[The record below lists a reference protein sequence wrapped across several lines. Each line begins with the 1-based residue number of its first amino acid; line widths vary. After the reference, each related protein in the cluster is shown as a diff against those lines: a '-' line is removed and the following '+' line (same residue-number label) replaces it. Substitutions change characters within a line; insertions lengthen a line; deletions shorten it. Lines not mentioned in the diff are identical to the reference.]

1 MYSLI
6 LHNKHK
12 PHLTDMEVNQ
22 TNTNQTVRNRHC
34 DLTFFFFF
42 KNTLLN
48 VNKAL
53 MWLHKAERE
62 SKDCVCAKKK
72 KKKKKVQDPMWN
84 LLRDQ
89 SASFVASPH
98 SVPWL
103 PWLCH
108 RRLKIQ
114 GEHRAVLGS
123 RCCFFS
129 VSINSLG
136 ANAELSCFGPEVDWL
151 WGCAELVALP
161 QTWRSGSCG
170 QLL

>member
-1 MYSLI
+1 MHRLRSLAFFFFLLHTLIYTFDWTMYSLI

-72 KKKKKVQDPMWN
+72 RKKKKGTRSDVK
-84 LLRDQ
+84 
-89 SASFVASPH
+89 
-98 SVPWL
+98 SVERSVCFFCCVSTQCSLAALVVPS
-103 PWLCH
+103 
-108 RRLKIQ
+108 Q
-114 GEHRAVLGS
+114 AEDTGRAS
-123 RCCFFS
+123 RC
-129 VSINSLG
+129 VG
-136 ANAELSCFGPEVDWL
+136 KPM
-151 WGCAELVALP
+151 
-161 QTWRSGSCG
+161 
-170 QLL
+170 LLFLR